1 MVQLKLTTILDFS
14 IYFFT
19 KVGKNRHGSRIAR
32 FSGTKCRYLPSLKRK
47 WGARAFAVTLSNG
60 KMA

>member
-19 KVGKNRHGSRIAR
+19 KVGKNRHGSRIA
-32 FSGTKCRYLPSLKRK
+32 SLSRS
-47 WGARAFAVTLSNG
+47 FAVTLSNG